1 MSELPGRPAVRV
13 EQALRILPELEV
25 LAPLRAVLMAAAR
38 ADDLAQW
45 GPSGPYLTL
54 GKRGV
59 RPEDLRSEIPKAIQ
73 RVATHLGALYEHYI
87 EALEARQSRDGVAT
101 VKALLR
107 AGEREE
113 AVERLAQARAWY
125 EVALTVSEELQDRR
139 PEIET
144 LRVLG
149 HLGLRQGRYSV
160 AARAFQRSFV
170 LAEAEFDQA
179 GAIAACQG
187 LGEADLTQGE
197 WRGARA
203 WFARGLRLAEAADDD
218 ASIGSI
224 EHQIA
229 VLALREGDLSGVEDH
244 LARAYSRFEKLGN
257 TTHLAEAMNTRG
269 VLETTLNR
277 FGRAASAYREALAWL
292 RKGEANP
299 AVEISIR
306 LNLADMYLRTER
318 VLEAEEEIRRAEELA
333 IGENLP
339 RRLIEIYSLM
349 GKLRG
354 HQSDETGFVFFE
366 QAVELCRTMDCPPAL
381 EGEVYYGY
389 GLFRGQL
396 GNREEARAY
405 LERAR
410 EIFESVGGGSELA
423 RVREELKRMSA

>member
-1 MSELPGRPAVRV
+1 VSEIPRRPPVRV

-25 LAPLRAVLMAAAR
+25 LAPLRAVLVGAAR

-59 RPEDLRSEIPKAIQ
+59 RPEDLRTEIPKAIQ
-73 RVATHLGALYEHYI
+73 RVAAHLAALYEHYI
-87 EALEARQSRDGVAT
+87 EALEARQARDGAGT
-101 VKALLR
+101 VSALLR

-149 HLGLRQGRYSV
+149 HLGLRQGRYGV

-187 LGEADLTQGE
+187 LGEADMTQGE

-203 WFARGLRLAEAADDD
+203 WFARGLRLAEAADDE
-218 ASIGSI
+218 AGIGAI

-229 VLALREGDLSGVEDH
+229 ILALREGDLNGVDDH
-244 LARAYSRFEKLGN
+244 LSRAYSRFEKVGDSVR
-257 TTHLAEAMNTRG
+257 LAEALNTRG
-269 VLETTLNR
+269 LLEAGLNR
-277 FGRAASAYREALAWL
+277 FGRAASAYREALAWV
-292 RKGEANP
+292 RKGQPNP
-299 AVEISIR
+299 GVEVSIR
-306 LNLADMYLRTER
+306 LNLAEMYLLTDRA
-318 VLEAEEEIRRAEELA
+318 LEAEEEIRRAEELA

-354 HQSDETGFVFFE
+354 QQGDETGFVFYE
-366 QAVELCRTMDCPPAL
+366 QAIELCRTMDCPPAL

-389 GLFRGQL
+389 GLFRGKL

-410 EIFESVGGGSELA
+410 EIFESVGGGSELV
-423 RVREELKRMSA
+423 RVRNELQRMSA